1 MYHIFELLANSV
13 FLWIFLQTA
22 LSVLVTVLYEF
33 CVPWIV
39 WGSLIVVVALKLAR
53 VSPPAASIVQEVL
66 GVNPLLL
73 GKDNSVPENHGNGEQ
88 YCMRVVAHR
97 GGGYDYP
104 ENSLLAFRNSRGK
117 GCTAVELDLRLT
129 KDNIPITFHDP
140 TIERLTGQTGMISE
154 MTWEEL
160 REFDITYNH
169 PLKNKFSEGEKIALL
184 DDVLRECL
192 DSEQRIIIDIKE
204 TRMDVVQVVLDA
216 YKKYP
221 KLFQRG
227 VVSSFNPI
235 VVYTIRKREPRI
247 VSSLAWRPYFFSR
260 MSYAGLEAPG
270 PVRYHNPFKH
280 LGACIFETLYEWL
293 LPRFVYYIVGVSA
306 MLLHKDI
313 VNPRVIERWRDRG
326 VRVMAWTVNR
336 PTEKTHFSRFLK
348 VTYLTDTLHLEKDM

>member
-1 MYHIFELLANSV
+1 MHRFVELIVNSAL
-13 FLWIFLQTA
+13 LWVFLQTVM
-22 LSVLVTVLYEF
+22 SVLVTILYEF
-33 CVPWIV
+33 CVPWLV
-39 WGSLIVVVALKLAR
+39 WGSLIVMVTLRMVR
-53 VSPPAASIVQEVL
+53 VSSPPADTIQEVL

-73 GKDNSVPENHGNGEQ
+73 GKDHSVPKNHGNGEQ

-104 ENSLLAFRNSRGK
+104 ENSLLAFRNSKGK

-129 KDNIPITFHDP
+129 KDNIPIIFHDP
-140 TIERLTGQTGMISE
+140 TIERLTGKIGTISE
-154 MTWEEL
+154 MTWKEL

-184 DDVLRECL
+184 DDALQECL
-192 DSEQRIIIDIKE
+192 NSEQRVIIDIKE
-204 TRMDVVQVVLDA
+204 TKMDVVQIVLDA

-235 VVYTIRKREPRI
+235 IVYMIRKKEPRI

-260 MSYAGLEAPG
+260 TSYAGLEALG
-270 PVRYHNPFKH
+270 PARYYNPFKH
-280 LGACIFETLYEWL
+280 LAACILEIFYEWL
-293 LPRFVYYIVGVSA
+293 LPRFVYYIVGISA
-306 MLLHKDI
+306 VLLHKDI
-313 VNPRVIERWRDRG
+313 VNPRVIERWRERG
-326 VRVMAWTVNR
+326 IRVMAWTVNR
-336 PTEKTHFSRFLK
+336 PSEKTHFSRFLK

>member
-1 MYHIFELLANSV
+1 MHRIVELIANSAL
-13 FLWIFLQTA
+13 LWIFLQTA
-22 LSVLVTVLYEF
+22 MSVLVTVLYEF
-33 CVPWIV
+33 CIPWVI
-39 WGSLIVVVALKLAR
+39 WGSLIIVIALKLAR
-53 VSPPAASIVQEVL
+53 VSPPPTSTIQEVL
-66 GVNPLLL
+66 GMNPLLL
-73 GKDNSVPENHGNGEQ
+73 SKDNSVSENHGNGEQ

-117 GCTAVELDLRLT
+117 GCSAVELDLRLT
-129 KDNIPITFHDP
+129 KDNIPIIFHDP

-169 PLKNKFSEGEKIALL
+169 PLKNKFSEGERIALL
-184 DDVLRECL
+184 DDALQECL
-192 DSEQRIIIDIKE
+192 NSEQRIIIDIKE
-204 TRMDVVQVVLDA
+204 TRLDIVQVILDS

-227 VVSSFNPI
+227 IVSSFNPI
-235 VVYTIRKREPRI
+235 VVYMIRKKEPRI

-260 MSYAGLEAPG
+260 MSYVGLEAPG
-270 PVRYHNPFKH
+270 PVRYPNLFKH
-280 LGACIFETLYEWL
+280 LAACILEILYEWL
-293 LPRFVYYIVGVSA
+293 LPSFVYYVVGISVV
-306 MLLHKDI
+306 LLHKDI
-313 VNPRVIERWRDRG
+313 VNPRVIERWRERD

-336 PTEKTHFSRFLK
+336 PSEKVHFSRFLK